1 MADLSRIPTADLEAL
16 QQGDIS
22 KVSTDT
28 LLFIQKQGDPI
39 SGVADQQQA
48 PQAPGL
54 GDKLGQRWKNIGQAF
69 TGQIPGAGPQEPQKP
84 TVGNVALRTA
94 EVPLRVGGQMTG
106 AVGDVLG
113 AAAEAVIPDKAK
125 ETIKEGARY
134 VLDSPLGRVGISAA
148 KKGKEYYDLFKKSY
162 PNVAADLEAL
172 TNVATIVPMGKA
184 AQMTGKPLAAA
195 GKESLNIAKDVAAL
209 AKPTIWPTIEKG
221 WAAEVDAAINKGIEK
236 TVMTARAKKS
246 DPQVMKYMA
255 NAKTAVKDIIS
266 NKENLKYTFESGEEV
281 VGKLPKSLGEFREAV
296 AQRKKALWADVEKIN
311 KTAGE
316 SEIRIGLTDLA
327 DKLDAFAGKGA
338 VATVNP
344 EASAYA
350 KEMATLYRNKK
361 YFTPQEA
368 QEALTELNKRFEV
381 YIKNPTVKKEIDVIA
396 GNNIRNA
403 IDESIASLPGGDKYK
418 ELKRTYGALTAI
430 EGDVTRK
437 SIQDMSKMKG
447 RIGWLDILGGAEFV
461 SGVLTMNPTL
471 AARGALLEGL
481 NQVRKWQV
489 NPNRYVRNMFE
500 NADRI
505 LERQK
510 GFKAKSKTGQFI
522 QEAISP

>member
-162 PNVAADLEAL
+162 PNVAARKILEQFGEIHETMQGIVLDYIHPEVPKTNAL
-172 TNVATIVPMGKA
+172 RDELEHFINTVRNNTPA
-184 AQMTGKPLAAA
+184 AVSSSDGRRAIMVA
-195 GKESLNIAKDVAAL
+195 GKIAEEIA
-209 AKPTIWPTIEKG
+209 
-221 WAAEVDAAINKGIEK
+221 
-236 TVMTARAKKS
+236 
-246 DPQVMKYMA
+246 A
-255 NAKTAVKDIIS
+255 NA
-266 NKENLKYTFESGEEV
+266 
-281 VGKLPKSLGEFREAV
+281 
-296 AQRKKALWADVEKIN
+296 
-311 KTAGE
+311 
-316 SEIRIGLTDLA
+316 
-327 DKLDAFAGKGA
+327 
-338 VATVNP
+338 
-344 EASAYA
+344 
-350 KEMATLYRNKK
+350 
-361 YFTPQEA
+361 
-368 QEALTELNKRFEV
+368 
-381 YIKNPTVKKEIDVIA
+381 
-396 GNNIRNA
+396 
-403 IDESIASLPGGDKYK
+403 
-418 ELKRTYGALTAI
+418 
-430 EGDVTRK
+430 
-437 SIQDMSKMKG
+437 
-447 RIGWLDILGGAEFV
+447 
-461 SGVLTMNPTL
+461 
-471 AARGALLEGL
+471 ALLE
-481 NQVRKWQV
+481 
-489 NPNRYVRNMFE
+489 
-500 NADRI
+500 
-505 LERQK
+505 
-510 GFKAKSKTGQFI
+510 
-522 QEAISP
+522 